1 MNLAPLLVF
10 LGVALFALL
19 ALLGDR
25 QFSHQERLPVRWG
38 RGAEPDTYIARRAG
52 LAFFP
57 VIGTLTLLLLC
68 RQQVYIIAVALLIL
82 ATANLSYFRAIAR
95 KLENA

>member
-1 MNLAPLLVF
+1 MTLAPLVVC

-25 QFSHQERLPVRWG
+25 QFSEQERLPVRWG
-38 RGAEPDTYIARRAG
+38 RGAQPDTYVSRRVG

-57 VIGTLTLLLLC
+57 VISTVTLLLLC
-68 RQQVYIIAVALLIL
+68 RQPAYIISVALLIL
-82 ATANLSYFRAIAR
+82 ATANLSYFRAISR
-95 KLENA
+95 KLQNA